1 MSRYHFGLH
10 LDGASPTSAYQG
22 LQSSICGPESFL
34 SALEASLGL
43 PPLDQHPLQRTLAY
57 RDLIAATLADEPFY
71 ACSFR
76 CDPLATARLLL
87 SWRDSLNEA
96 GWHAGLDH
104 GDAPPRLQALA
115 DLESA
120 FRDTGLADATHA
132 GRIAAI
138 FAALGSGSKPAIESL
153 VVTDL
158 PETLPLC
165 WRELFDV
172 LNAEYDGLIPTKA
185 LADPDT
191 VLGSVQANL
200 LGQNTN
206 APGTPDCLRIITAST
221 AEAAADALASQLAN
235 LDSATTTLIADSAER
250 ETLNRHLE
258 HLDLPLPTAK
268 TETAAALL
276 ELPAL
281 VLRCR
286 IAPLDPQAWIEF
298 LLHPISPVPSRL
310 RNRLAKTIHNLPGHG
325 PHWQEALE
333 KCVTLID
340 AADTDAIVKLRQ
352 AYADWID
359 APLIATDALTGPALA
374 DSLTSLGKW
383 LARRAGAK
391 KSDDAND
398 ASEWIIA
405 SRAVTQLESL
415 LRSEA
420 AITRIEVN
428 RLLTEWHQSASA
440 TTRFPGQVGSVT
452 AIASPAQLLA
462 PQDQIIWWR
471 PAPTHTRRS
480 PWTSGEFDWLS
491 SHHLVLL
498 DESKLALAAE
508 TSAARAILFAG
519 KSLTIYQV
527 TQSEG
532 SPTGQ
537 AGILT
542 RLLSLCGHSII
553 VPARGLT
560 ATEAIPLRPLP
571 PLRRWWNLKTPDLL
585 PAREYESF
593 SSVSKVI
600 DAPVDWVLEKH
611 AELTAGSISSFR
623 VSDSALRS
631 GSVLHAAAEELFNH
645 PEIKWQTTSESAL
658 QQFIADLFPGL
669 LASKAAL
676 YLTPGYEAARTRL
689 LHTAQQSLWHLIEI
703 LREAEVT
710 GVTLE
715 QSIEAVPFIG
725 GRISGRI
732 DLIARRADG
741 KTAVIDL
748 KLGGKSKRREE
759 LQNNRHLQLATYGHL
774 MRQSEGIEPA
784 TAYFILS
791 NGGTLLTRNES
802 FFSNTN
808 PIPPKGDSPA
818 SDWQACWREFEEIY
832 QWRRQQ
838 LDQGRIEVPV
848 PGTEADEPPPIDR
861 WAPPKDGN
869 AYSSF
874 KNLTGHS
881 SNA

>member
-1 MSRYHFGLH
+1 MFRFHFGLH
-10 LDGASPTSAYQG
+10 LDGAFPPSAYQG

-34 SALEASLGL
+34 SAVEAALGL
-43 PPLDQHPLQRTLAY
+43 PPLDPRPLQRTIAY
-57 RDLIAATLADEPFY
+57 RNLIATTLAEEPFY
-71 ACSFR
+71 ARSFR
-76 CDPLATARLLL
+76 TDALATARLLL

-104 GDAPPRLQALA
+104 GEAPPRLQSLA
-115 DLESA
+115 NLESA
-120 FRDTGLADATHA
+120 FHDTGLADATHA

-138 FAALGSGSKPAIESL
+138 LAAVGSGSKPAIESL
-153 VVTDL
+153 VVTDP

-165 WRELFDV
+165 WRRLFDA
-172 LNAEYDGLIPTKA
+172 LNAEYDGLGPTKP

-191 VLGSVQANL
+191 ILGSVQANFL
-200 LGQNTN
+200 CQNTN
-206 APGTPDCLRIITAST
+206 ASGTPDSLRIITAST
-221 AEAAADALASQLAN
+221 AEAAADALASQLAD
-235 LDSATTTLIADSAER
+235 LDPDKTTLIADPAER
-250 ETLNRHLE
+250 ETINRHLGY
-258 HLDLPLPTAK
+258 LDLPLPTAK

-298 LLHPISPVPSRL
+298 LLHPISPVSSRL
-310 RNRLAKTIHNLPGHG
+310 RHRLAETIHNLPGLG
-325 PHWQEALE
+325 PHWEEALE
-333 KCVTLID
+333 KCVALID
-340 AADTDAIVKLRQ
+340 ATDTDAIAKLRQ
-352 AYADWID
+352 AYADWIGV
-359 APLIATDALTGPALA
+359 PLIAPAALTGPDLA

-383 LARRAGAK
+383 LANLAGAK

-405 SRAVTQLESL
+405 SRAVAQLESL

-428 RLLTEWHQSASA
+428 RLLTEWHRSASA

-462 PQDQIIWWR
+462 STDQIIWWR
-471 PAPTHTRRS
+471 PAPTLTRRS
-480 PWTSGEFDWLS
+480 PWTRAESDWLG
-491 SHHLVLL
+491 SHDVIPL
-498 DESKLALAAE
+498 DETELALAAE
-508 TSAARAILFAG
+508 TSAARAVLFAG

-532 SPTGQ
+532 GPTGQ
-537 AGILT
+537 AGIIT
-542 RLLSLCGHSII
+542 RLLSLCGPSII

-571 PLRRWWNLKTPDLL
+571 PLRRWWNLKTPGLL
-585 PAREYESF
+585 PPRACESF

-611 AELTAGSISSFR
+611 AKLSAGSISSFR
-623 VSDSALRS
+623 ASDSALRS
-631 GSVLHAAAEELFNH
+631 GSVLHAVAEELFNH
-645 PEIKWQTTSESAL
+645 PEIHWQTTSESAL
-658 QQFIADLFPGL
+658 HQFIADLFPGL
-669 LASKAAL
+669 LASQASI

-689 LHTAQQSLWHLIEI
+689 LHAAQQCLWHLIEI
-703 LREAEVT
+703 LREACVT
-710 GVTLE
+710 EVTLE
-715 QSIEAVPFIG
+715 HPIDAAPFIG
-725 GRISGRI
+725 GQIGGRI
-732 DLIARRADG
+732 DLIARRTDG

-748 KLGGKSKRREE
+748 KLGGKTKRREE
-759 LQNNRHLQLATYGHL
+759 LRNNRHLQLATYGHL
-774 MRQSEGIEPA
+774 MLQSEGIEPA

-791 NGGTLLTRNES
+791 NGGALLTRNAS
-802 FFSNTN
+802 FFPNTN

-818 SDWQACWREFEEIY
+818 SDWQACWQEFEKIY

-861 WAPPKDGN
+861 WAPPKEGN
-869 AYSSF
+869 TYSSF
-874 KNLTGHS
+874 KNLTGHP

>member
-1 MSRYHFGLH
+1 MSRYFFGLQ
-10 LDGASPTSAYQG
+10 LDGASPPLAYQG
-22 LQSSICGPESFL
+22 LESSICGPEAFL

-43 PPLDQHPLQRTLAY
+43 PPLDHHPLQRTLAY

-71 ACSFR
+71 ARSFR

-87 SWRDSLNEA
+87 TWRDSLADA

-104 GDAPPRLQALA
+104 GDAPPRLHALA

-132 GRIAAI
+132 GRIATI
-138 FAALGSGSKPAIESL
+138 FAALGSGSKPAIDSL

-165 WRELFDV
+165 WSKLFDA
-172 LNAEYDGLIPTKA
+172 LNAEYHGLIPTKA

-191 VLGSVQANL
+191 VLGSVQANF
-200 LGQNTN
+200 LGQHTN
-206 APGTPDCLRIITAST
+206 ASPSPRSLRIITAST
-221 AEAAADALASQLAN
+221 AEAAADAMASQLAN
-235 LDSATTTLIADSAER
+235 LNPSTTTLIADSGER
-250 ETLNRHLE
+250 EILNRHLE
-258 HLDLPLPTAK
+258 PLDLPLPNAK

-286 IAPLDPQAWIEF
+286 LAPLDPQAWIEF

-310 RNRLAKTIHNLPGHG
+310 RHRLAETIHNLPGHG
-325 PHWQEALE
+325 PHWEETLE
-333 KCVTLID
+333 KCVAIID
-340 AADTDAIVKLRQ
+340 TTDTDAIGKLRQ
-352 AYADWID
+352 TYADWID
-359 APLIATDALTGPALA
+359 APLIDPAALTGPALA
-374 DSLTSLGKW
+374 DSLTSLVKW
-383 LARRAGAK
+383 LASRAGAK

-405 SRAVTQLESL
+405 SRAVAQLESF

-420 AITRIEVN
+420 AITRIEID
-428 RLLTEWHQSASA
+428 RLLNEWHQSASA

-471 PAPTHTRRS
+471 PAPTHSQRS
-480 PWTSGEFDWLS
+480 PWTRAESEWLFS
-491 SHHLVLL
+491 QDVILL
-498 DESKLALAAE
+498 DETKIALAAE
-508 TSAARAILFAG
+508 TSAARAVLFAG

-532 SPTGQ
+532 GPTGQ

-542 RLLSLCGHSII
+542 RLLSLCGQTII

-560 ATEAIPLRPLP
+560 ATESIPLRPLP
-571 PLRRWWNLKTPDLL
+571 PLRRWWNLKTPDLF
-585 PAREYESF
+585 PARECESF
-593 SSVSKVI
+593 SSASKVI

-611 AELTAGSISSFR
+611 AKLSAGPISSFR
-623 VSDSALRS
+623 ASDSALRS
-631 GSVLHAAAEELFNH
+631 GSVLHAVAEELFNH
-645 PEIKWQTTSESAL
+645 CGIEWQTASESAL
-658 QQFIADLFPGL
+658 HQYIADLFPGL
-669 LASKAAL
+669 LATQASL

-689 LHTAQQSLWHLIEI
+689 LHSAQQSLWHLIEI
-703 LREAEVT
+703 LHEAGVT

-715 QSIEAVPFIG
+715 QSIDAVPFIG
-725 GRISGRI
+725 GQLGGRI

-748 KLGGKSKRREE
+748 KLGGKTKRREE

-791 NGGTLLTRNES
+791 NGGSLLTRNES
-802 FFSNTN
+802 FFPNTN

-818 SDWQACWREFEEIY
+818 SDWQACWQEFEEIY

-848 PGTEADEPPPIDR
+848 PGTEADDPPPVDR
-861 WAPPKDGN
+861 WAPPKEGN

-874 KNLTGHS
+874 TNLTGYP